1 METFWYICI
10 HLPIIILYTLSIYIY
25 HKKTAILEQ
34 KVTIL
39 FDTNC
44 NLKKLIEVN
53 HSIQN
58 KKISRLQQIV
68 FNSVTD
74 MNDISD

>member
-25 HKKTAILEQ
+25 HKKIAILEQ

-58 KKISRLQQIV
+58 KKIRRLQQMV